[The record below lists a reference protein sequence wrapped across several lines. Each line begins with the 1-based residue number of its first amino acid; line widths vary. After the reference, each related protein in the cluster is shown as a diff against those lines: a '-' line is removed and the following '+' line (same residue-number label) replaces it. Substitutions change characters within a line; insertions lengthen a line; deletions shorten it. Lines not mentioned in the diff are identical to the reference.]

1 MTHSTSSNFYN
12 RLLAVAVIMS
22 SCFLLLPSC
31 YKKVDVKQIPQEA
44 GIIDVS
50 PLSGSKNTI
59 ISISG
64 NNFPDKAGIVVKVN
78 GKTVPI
84 ISSTSNNIQAQIPVG
99 TGTGK
104 VEVTFNGNTYT
115 GPTFTYL
122 NTYTV
127 TSLTNGVAGYLDGPL
142 ATAEFE
148 DIESSAIDANDNLYP
163 ADFSGSNN
171 VRQIDLKTGQVT
183 TLATLTAGGGAE
195 FLATDGAG
203 NVYVADEVARK
214 IVKVTPAGVVSNLI
228 SVPFT
233 PQGVAVGASGNVYV
247 SGATNIA
254 KYSAAGALLWRL
266 TSHGTG
272 NVDGDTSAVKFRLY
286 GNVQVDAT
294 ESKLYVIGNV
304 NTPSQIKELDMSSM
318 KVKTIAGSAAA
329 AGFTDG
335 DALQAQFAFIYSI
348 TLDKTGGFYIAD
360 ADNGAI
366 RYLKSGSVSTILGG
380 NGSGDAEGIGTAVK
394 FGYPQHVSIDS
405 KGNLYVSDYT
415 NLKIYKVVVD

>member
-1 MTHSTSSNFYN
+1 MPHLTLQNLYN
-12 RLLAVAVIMS
+12 KLGVVAMITCLTGLLFS
-22 SCFLLLPSC
+22 SC
-31 YKKVDVKQIPQEA
+31 YKKVDVKQVPQDA

-50 PLSGSKNTI
+50 PTAGPKNTI
-59 ISISG
+59 LSISG
-64 NNFPDKAGIVVKVN
+64 NNFPDKASIVVKVN
-78 GKTVPI
+78 GKTIPI

-104 VEVTFNGNTYT
+104 VEVTFGGNTYT
-115 GPTFTYL
+115 GPTFTYQ

-171 VRQIDLKTGQVT
+171 VRRIDLKTGQVT

-203 NVYVADEVARK
+203 NVYVADEVAKK
-214 IVKVTPAGVVSNLI
+214 IVKVTTGGVVSNLI

-286 GNVQVDAT
+286 GNIQVDAT
-294 ESKLYVIGNV
+294 ESKLYVVGNI
-304 NTPSQIKELDMSSM
+304 NTPSQIKELDMSAM
-318 KVKTIAGSAAA
+318 KLKTIAGTASGT
-329 AGFTDG
+329 GFSDG
-335 DALQAQFAFIYSI
+335 DALQAEFAFIYSI

-366 RYLKSGSVSTILGG
+366 RYLKNGNVSTIMGG

-394 FGYPQHVSIDS
+394 FGYPQHVAIDS